1 MNELK
6 KVFNKTAAPVEKAL
20 FKAKLGILERRSDIA
35 DETFSRAV
43 TRASEDFGVG
53 ETAFRDAFGLS
64 SGAVER
70 WSNGKNLPHPLVRPK
85 IMGWLRQQI

>member
-20 FKAKLGILERRSDIA
+20 FKAKLGLLAHGGHVA
-35 DETFSRAV
+35 DDTFAKAV
-43 TRASEDFGVG
+43 TRASQDFGVE

-64 SGAVER
+64 SGAVVR
-70 WSNGKNLPHPLVRPK
+70 WSNGKNLPHPMVRPK
-85 IMGWLRQQI
+85 IMGWLKTQI

>member
-20 FKAKLGILERRSDIA
+20 FKAKLGLLARRDDIA
-35 DETFSRAV
+35 DETFSKAV
-43 TRASEDFGVG
+43 TRASADFGV
-53 ETAFRDAFGLS
+53 EESTFRDAFGLS
-64 SGAVER
+64 SGAVAR

-85 IMGWLRQQI
+85 ILGWLRQQL